1 MSLELVV
8 GSLNFLN
15 RDTICQKFR
24 LPITSELFLMQGDFK
39 LGDWLVSP
47 AVNLISKNGD
57 RTRVEPKAMQVLLY
71 LSEHPGVVS
80 KEQLI
85 SAVWPD
91 VFVTDDVLPGCISVL
106 RKAFQDNARQ
116 PRIIE
121 TIHKSGYRLLLP
133 TEPVNAN
140 GHELSAQT
148 HAPRS
153 LWQRIHARRV
163 TLLIAAILLVS
174 LIIAG
179 ISRSPSRTTYDSLA
193 VLPFADPD
201 SDSASQYLSD
211 GIAEQVVN
219 DLSQL
224 HTLKVMAWTTV
235 SHYRQPQLDIRR
247 VGSDLKVK
255 AILTSRLL
263 RDGNRIVV
271 QTELVD
277 VATGSQL
284 WGQRYERTMAD
295 ISGLQRQLSQD
306 IATNLRVRLSG
317 NEQSKIS
324 HKSSASPEAYELYL
338 KGRYF
343 WNKRTKTGLQQ
354 GISYFEQAIRSDPNF
369 ALAYAGLADS
379 YNLLDDWGKI
389 APRDSFPKA
398 RAAAEKAIALDDS
411 LAEAHVSLAMVRSSY
426 DWDWNGAEQEFRR
439 AIDLNP
445 NYATAHQWYGL
456 LLASLGRFPEAEAE
470 VHRAQQLEPLSP
482 IINMAV
488 AEVFTWERRYDDA
501 IAEYKKI
508 LELDPS
514 FAGAYGNLGEVYAQK
529 RMYAETLSLWKQK
542 CALTGEMEFA
552 RELEKLYARSGY
564 SGVLRA
570 ELNYDLAA
578 RASGEYSNPVGIA
591 EAYAALGDT
600 PHAFEWLQKAYE
612 EHSSG
617 MQFLNTDAKFDSL
630 RDNPKFQYWLSV
642 LALSSQVKASPTA
655 SLQNNPAKN

>member
-1 MSLELVV
+1 MAQEFCLV
-8 GSLNFLN
+8 
-15 RDTICQKFR
+15 
-24 LPITSELFLMQGDFK
+24 QGDFK
-39 LGDWLVSP
+39 LGEWLVSP
-47 AVNLISKNGD
+47 SVNLISKNGD
-57 RTRVEPKAMQVLLY
+57 GTRVEPKAMQVLLY
-71 LSEHPGVVS
+71 LSEHPGVVT

-91 VFVTDDVLPGCISVL
+91 VFVTDDVLPGCVSAL
-106 RKAFQDNARQ
+106 RKALQDNARQ

-121 TIHKSGYRLLLP
+121 TIHKSGYRLLVSV
-133 TEPVNAN
+133 EPVSAN
-140 GHELSAQT
+140 GH
-148 HAPRS
+148 APS
-153 LWQRIHARRV
+153 GALLAPASFWQRVLAHRIRF
-163 TLLIAAILLVS
+163 LAAAVVLGALAFVAVS
-174 LIIAG
+174 
-179 ISRSPSRTTYDSLA
+179 RFSPHTAYDSLA
-193 VLPFADPD
+193 VLPFVSPD
-201 SDSASQYLSD
+201 NDSASQYLSD

-235 SHYRQPQLDIRR
+235 SRYRQSQLDARR

-255 AILTSRLL
+255 AVLTSRLVH
-263 RDGNRIVV
+263 DGNRIVL

-284 WGQRYERTMAD
+284 WGQRYERTVAD
-295 ISGLQRQLSQD
+295 ISALQRQLSQD
-306 IATNLRVRLSG
+306 IATSLRVRLSG
-317 NEQSKIS
+317 AEQLKIQRPP
-324 HKSSASPEAYELYL
+324 SASPEAYELYL

-343 WNKRTKTGLQQ
+343 WGKRTKTGMQQ
-354 GISYFEQAIRSDPNF
+354 GISYFEQAIHSDSNF

-389 APRDSFPKA
+389 PPRDSFPKA

-411 LAEAHVSLAMVRSSY
+411 LAEAHVSLAMVRAAY

-456 LLASLGRFPEAEAE
+456 LLGSLGRFPEAEIE

-514 FAGAYGNLGEVYAQK
+514 FDGAYGNLGEVYAEK
-529 RMYAETLSLWKQK
+529 RMYAETLSLWKKK
-542 CALTGEMEFA
+542 CALTGQTEFA
-552 RELEKLYARSGY
+552 RDLDKLYARSGY
-564 SGVLRA
+564 SGILRA

-591 EAYAALGDT
+591 EAYAALGDS
-600 PHAFEWLQKAYE
+600 PHALEWLQKAYE

-617 MQFLNTDAKFDSL
+617 MQFLNIDAKFDSL
-630 RDNPKFQYWLSV
+630 RSNPKFQYWVTIVGLPSPPITSV
-642 LALSSQVKASPTA
+642 RSA
-655 SLQNNPAKN
+655 NPNSN